1 VRVFRSPASARWV
14 SPLDRTRQSVVLV
27 SRDIDADGGT
37 TDTALVCHRGRLR
50 RSVSVIDPA
59 HVQELSHR
67 RGPLRRMLGLSTVR
81 FDLVPGP
88 VKMVGRD
95 LPAEDAVELLTRLRQ
110 RALPTGRSR

>member
-1 VRVFRSPASARWV
+1 
-14 SPLDRTRQSVVLV
+14 
-27 SRDIDADGGT
+27 
-37 TDTALVCHRGRLR
+37 
-50 RSVSVIDPA
+50 
-59 HVQELSHR
+59 
-67 RGPLRRMLGLSTVR
+67 VR